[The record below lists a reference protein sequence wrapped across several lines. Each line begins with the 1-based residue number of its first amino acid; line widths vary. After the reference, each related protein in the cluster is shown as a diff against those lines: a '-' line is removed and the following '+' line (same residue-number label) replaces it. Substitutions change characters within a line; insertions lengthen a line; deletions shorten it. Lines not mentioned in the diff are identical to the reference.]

1 MITGFNTDV
10 DHEGRVFHVQTED
23 KGLDNPVVESLIYC
37 GGEIVASKQNPYE
50 IAEDREEDPEK
61 LILRQMEEQHQGM
74 IRDIHNGVY
83 DKEAP
88 KPFGHNIITNRGL
101 DEVVLEF
108 LEQNV
113 RLEQIR
119 LELLDEQI
127 LHEGTRPTL
136 RLQVIEEGTD
146 SPVEGA
152 EILVRLISTEDE
164 PQELFSG
171 ASDNDG
177 FIEASFEIPSLPGAD
192 TALILAA
199 EAGGQRAEL
208 RQLVLKERR
217 RSVAR

>member
-37 GGEIVASKQNPYE
+37 GGEIIASKQNPYE
-50 IAEDREEDPEK
+50 DVTYGEESADQVIQR
-61 LILRQMEEQHQGM
+61 LMEEQHKGM
-74 IRDIHNGVY
+74 IRDIQNGKY

-119 LELLDEQI
+119 LELIDEQI
-127 LHEGTRPTL
+127 LHEGTRPTV
-136 RLQVIEEGTD
+136 RLKVVEEGSE

-152 EILVRLISTEDE
+152 ALQVRLISTEGD

-171 ASDNDG
+171 ASDADG
-177 FIEASFEIPSLPGAD
+177 FLEASFEIPSLPGAD

-199 EAGGQRAEL
+199 EAGGQRIEL
-208 RQLVLKERR
+208 RQIVLKERKT
-217 RSVAR
+217 SVT